1 VYNRLGM
8 ATLEKTLDMP
18 FTVTEYGTIRVGASR
33 VSLDSVI
40 HHYKLGATAEQI
52 AYSFPSL
59 SLVDIHLAIAYYLSH
74 REDVE
79 EYLRQQEAEG
89 DALRRQIESDPEHQ
103 KRTTELRERVLARS
117 LTSLR
122 C

>member
-1 VYNRLGM
+1 M

-59 SLVDIHLAIAYYLSH
+59 SLVDIHLAIAYYPS
-74 REDVE
+74 VT
-79 EYLRQQEAEG
+79 A
-89 DALRRQIESDPEHQ
+89 
-103 KRTTELRERVLARS
+103 KM
-117 LTSLR
+117 
-122 C
+122 